1 MVLQKINTIS
11 TILITYLVE
20 SRRVKKNRL
29 ALYTYKAHGVAVPC
43 NLLLAVFTAYT
54 FYRMAHYIT
63 FLLMVSMFFKL
74 SKKCIVSG
82 RYSIS
87 PGVLFTKL
95 TGSIQPIIFSMLGHL
110 WVLTSTCPL
119 QAQLPALKCDIN
131 RTIFRVASFTIYFQL
146 QIFETQR
153 NVMNFSNLTTRVY
166 KYTVIHE
173 ILRAY
178 VLRLSARINN

>member
-1 MVLQKINTIS
+1 MPDGALENKYNFHDFDHIPGRIQKS
-11 TILITYLVE
+11 K
-20 SRRVKKNRL
+20 KKNRL

-74 SKKCIVSG
+74 SKKCVVSG

-95 TGSIQPIIFSMLGHL
+95 TGSI
-110 WVLTSTCPL
+110 
-119 QAQLPALKCDIN
+119 
-131 RTIFRVASFTIYFQL
+131 
-146 QIFETQR
+146 
-153 NVMNFSNLTTRVY
+153 
-166 KYTVIHE
+166 
-173 ILRAY
+173 
-178 VLRLSARINN
+178 